1 MFIINI
7 NQIVTI
13 IIFLGCLIIAVAVAC
28 IIQKEKEEEEGGGG
42 EESSIYKI
50 LCSFEAWIAGILG
63 ALGLGSLLKSL
74 PNIASKVR
82 DMMGRNNNKKNR
94 YSGTSGGRN
103 KTDKEKRE
111 RERERKERDRERDAR
126 KAKRNISSNSRRLS
140 LFRGFGRRKR

>member
-1 MFIINI
+1 MFINI

-28 IIQKEKEEEEGGGG
+28 IIQKEKEEEGGGG

-94 YSGTSGGRN
+94 YSGTSGDRN
-103 KTDKEKRE
+103 KTDKEK

-126 KAKRNISSNSRRLS
+126 KAKRNIFSNSRRLS